1 MYRVNFSV
9 ELIDGTNKAVVNG
22 VMRSDHKIT
31 EEEIKKMNFGNGKIT
46 KVHLIHTKEKE
57 EDGDK

>member
-9 ELIDGTNKAVVNG
+9 ERIDGINKAVAVG
-22 VMRSDHKIT
+22 VIRSDHKMT
-31 EEEIKKMNFGNGKIT
+31 EEEIKKMNFGKGKIT
-46 KVHLIHTKEKE
+46 KIHTKEKE

>member
-9 ELIDGTNKAVVNG
+9 ELIDGNNKAVVNG
-22 VMRSDHKIT
+22 VIRSDHKMT
-31 EEEIKKMNFGNGKIT
+31 EEEIKKMNFGKGKIA
-46 KVHLIHTKEKE
+46 KVYLIHTKEKE